1 MDNLERYGCVN
12 GKYLVIFYLYLS
24 IFFVEM
30 TNLEITVCSILNTT
44 YLIQRG
50 ESVVLSTIALK
61 YCVLHLLWFLIAAA
75 SYHYFLKV
83 RF

>member
-30 TNLEITVCSILNTT
+30 TNLEITECSILNTT

-61 YCVLHLLWFLIAAA
+61 YCVLHLL
-75 SYHYFLKV
+75 
-83 RF
+83 

>member
-24 IFFVEM
+24 IFLSKYSM
-30 TNLEITVCSILNTT
+30 TSLEITVCSILNTT

-61 YCVLHLLWFLIAAA
+61 YCVIRFL
-75 SYHYFLKV
+75 
-83 RF
+83 

>member
-24 IFFVEM
+24 IFLSKYSL

-61 YCVLHLLWFLIAAA
+61 YCVIRFL
-75 SYHYFLKV
+75 
-83 RF
+83 

>member
-50 ESVVLSTIALK
+50 EFAVLSTNALK
-61 YCVLHLLWFLIAAA
+61 YCFLHLL
-75 SYHYFLKV
+75 
-83 RF
+83 

>member
-24 IFFVEM
+24 IFLSKYSM

-44 YLIQRG
+44 YLIQRS
-50 ESVVLSTIALK
+50 EFAVLSTNALK
-61 YCVLHLLWFLIAAA
+61 YCFLHLL
-75 SYHYFLKV
+75 
-83 RF
+83 

>member
-1 MDNLERYGCVN
+1 MENLERYGCVN

-24 IFFVEM
+24 IFLSKCSM

-61 YCVLHLLWFLIAAA
+61 YCVLHLL
-75 SYHYFLKV
+75 
-83 RF
+83 